1 MVITHNERTLKKKKK
16 TLIKI
21 RKNTKKNKRGGM
33 LKNNQ
38 PSETKAESNNQ
49 LSETKVNRFQGTAM
63 NIALGNNFS
72 DTGDMNSMRSLNTE
86 FQSETPFK
94 LKNSNEIGDIQPKNW
109 DSLITVLKRA
119 CIKKMGGYEIG
130 NAIKEVDLSN
140 KHISLVQIQEL
151 FFTLNECPIIK
162 ILKLNKSGLN
172 DFSLLWPL
180 PQSLTL
186 IDLNDN
192 QISMVSPF
200 QHLTI
205 LKELSIEKNRI
216 QNIDA
221 LRLVSLTKLQLGWN
235 RIVNIGPITRL
246 VNLTILGLGQ
256 NQINNIVPLGGLVN
270 LTSLDLNGNLLVN
283 IEPLQ
288 TLVNLTNLNLN
299 HNLLV
304 NIGPLKDLANLS
316 ELTLSH
322 NQINNIEPLRQMT
335 TLVKLDLSY
344 NRRIVDIVP
353 LQGFNNLMFLNL
365 SNNAI
370 IIIEALRRLVKM
382 ERLDIGVNRID
393 NIEPLE
399 NLTNLTG
406 LGLYDNQIINIKP
419 LHQLTNLTTLIIK
432 NNQIID
438 IDPLRSLVNITSLYI
453 GNNQIVNIGPLQ
465 RLSNLTDLNLGNHS
479 PHKAF
484 QDILRSVGNHDYY
497 VYKNHPPT
505 IDNPSPNTVVR
516 RRAKPGDY
524 KHIGTM
530 ANVRK
535 GFDSQERL
543 ARLHGDDSYWDI
555 RTGLTYINNLKNN
568 HNALLREERDIPD
581 ADKTAKM
588 ANGFR
593 LYKDPASTQWKSLGN
608 YDFKNRD
615 ATIKRRITPH
625 PEEIERTLKRGGEH
639 KRKTKRKT
647 NKIKKN
653 HKNTIKNH
661 KTNGRKRTLI

>member
-1 MVITHNERTLKKKKK
+1 MKGRVRKKPLSKYVK
-16 TLIKI
+16 LQ
-21 RKNTKKNKRGGM
+21 KKNKRGGM
-33 LKNNQ
+33 LKYNKS
-38 PSETKAESNNQ
+38 SETKEESNNKP
-49 LSETKVNRFQGTAM
+49 SETKVNRFQGTAM

-72 DTGDMNSMRSLNTE
+72 DTSDMKSMRSLNTE
-86 FQSETPFK
+86 FQSGMPFK
-94 LKNSNEIGDIQPKNW
+94 LKNSNEIGDIQPKDWNI
-109 DSLITVLKRA
+109 LITVLKRA

-130 NAIKEVDLSN
+130 NTIKEVDLSN

-151 FFTLNECPIIK
+151 FLTLSECPIIK
-162 ILKLNKSGLN
+162 ILKLNKSGLH

-200 QHLTI
+200 QHLTN

-221 LRLVSLTKLQLGWN
+221 LRPLSLTKLQLGWN
-235 RIVNIGPITRL
+235 RIVNIGPIARL

-256 NQINNIVPLGGLVN
+256 NQINNIVPLCGLVN

-283 IEPLQ
+283 IEPLN
-288 TLVNLTNLNLN
+288 TLVNLANLNLN
-299 HNLLV
+299 HNQIN

-344 NRRIVDIVP
+344 NRHIVDIVP
-353 LQGFNNLMFLNL
+353 LQGLNNLMFLNL
-365 SNNAI
+365 SNNNI
-370 IIIEALRRLVKM
+370 IVIEALRRLVKM
-382 ERLDIGVNRID
+382 ERLDIGFNHID

-438 IDPLRSLVNITSLYI
+438 IDPLRSLVNITSLHI

-484 QDILRSVGNHDYY
+484 QDTLRSVANHDYY
-497 VYKNHPPT
+497 VYGRHPPT
-505 IDNPSPNTVVR
+505 IDDPNPNIVVR
-516 RRAKPGDY
+516 RHAKPGDY

-530 ANVRK
+530 ANIRK
-535 GFDSQERL
+535 SFDSQERL

-555 RTGLTYINNLKNN
+555 RTGLAYINNLKFN

-581 ADKTAKM
+581 ADKTVKM

-593 LYKDPASTQWKSLGN
+593 FYRDPASILWKSLGN

-625 PEEIERTLKRGGEH
+625 PEEIERTLKRGGKH
-639 KRKTKRKT
+639 KRKTKKPKKT
-647 NKIKKN
+647 KKKTKKN
-653 HKNTIKNH
+653 QKKKN
-661 KTNGRKRTLI
+661 R